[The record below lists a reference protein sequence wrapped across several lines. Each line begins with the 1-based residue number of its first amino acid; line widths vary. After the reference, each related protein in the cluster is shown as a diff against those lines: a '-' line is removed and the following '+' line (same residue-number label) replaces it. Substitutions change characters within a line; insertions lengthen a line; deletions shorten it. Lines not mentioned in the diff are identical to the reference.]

1 MSSQVF
7 YRKWRPQTLA
17 EVVGQGPIVQ
27 TLVNALGSGRV
38 AHAYLFCGPRGT
50 GKTSTG
56 RILAKA
62 LNCLSE
68 GPEKPCNTCTMC
80 QAISEGRALDL
91 VEIDGASNRGID
103 EIRDLREK
111 INFAPISAKYKV
123 YIIDEVHMLT
133 EPAFNALLKTLEEP
147 PPHAIFVLAT
157 TEIHKVPLTILSR
170 CQRFDFRRLTR
181 ADIAGKLRHIC
192 TQEGVDADPAALE
205 VIAKAATGSLRDAEN
220 LLEQI
225 ILQYGSGFSL
235 EQVNEK
241 LGLSGDARISQLAEN
256 VLRKDVSAGLAT
268 INSVS
273 ADGIDLRQF
282 NRELVDHLRKLLLVK
297 AGAEEAA
304 DVPPEAAAGMRQLAA
319 GATIAELSQAIRLFA
334 QVDFRSDPQS
344 TLPLELALVDCSL
357 ASPERASP
365 PRTTRER
372 TATPRAAA
380 PQPRPVAPARE
391 PETVEDEPAPVPA
404 AASEQ
409 PHIDEPVPEPEAPE
423 PDATPAGS
431 LPAAVAAASAASGGP
446 HTIEHIRQHWSQFIN
461 SCRGVG
467 SSGNLDALL
476 RRYCEPVALEGD
488 NLTLRFTARFHKEKI
503 ENPKYRHLVEKK
515 LLDVFGTPY
524 HVECILDLEKNVE
537 AKERPRAYHPVV
549 SEALKMGGRII
560 EEGEGI

>member
-62 LNCLSE
+62 VNCLSE
-68 GPEKPCNTCTMC
+68 GQEKPCNSCVMC
-80 QAISEGRALDL
+80 RAISEGRALDL

-111 INFAPISAKYKV
+111 INSAPISAKYKV

-181 ADIAGKLRHIC
+181 ADIAAKLQQIC
-192 TQEGVDADPAALE
+192 AQEGAEADPAALE

-225 ILQYGSGFSL
+225 ILQYGSGFGL

-241 LGLSGDARISQLAEN
+241 LGLIGDARVLKLAEDLLN
-256 VLRKDVSAGLAT
+256 KDVSAGLAT

-273 ADGIDLRQF
+273 TDGIDLRQF

-304 DVPPEAAAGMRQLAA
+304 DVPPEAAAGMRRLAA
-319 GATIAELSQAIRLFA
+319 GTTITELSQAIRLFS

-344 TLPLELALVDCSL
+344 TLPLELALADCSL
-357 ASPERASP
+357 AGPEKPSPA
-365 PRTTRER
+365 RTTRER
-372 TATPRAAA
+372 TAAPRAASQ
-380 PQPRPVAPARE
+380 QPRP
-391 PETVEDEPAPVPA
+391 PVPA
-404 AASEQ
+404 PDAETVGKKEPPSSVSAGEQRHIDAPVLESASAERDEPPAAS
-409 PHIDEPVPEPEAPE
+409 PP
-423 PDATPAGS
+423 
-431 LPAAVAAASAASGGP
+431 AVAAASAAAGGP
-446 HTIEHIRQHWSQFIN
+446 HTIEHIRQHWNHFIN

-476 RRYCEPVALEGD
+476 RKYCEPVALEGD

-524 HVECILDLEKNVE
+524 HVECILDLDKNAE
-537 AKERPRAYHPVV
+537 AREQPRAYHPVV

-560 EEGEGI
+560 EEG